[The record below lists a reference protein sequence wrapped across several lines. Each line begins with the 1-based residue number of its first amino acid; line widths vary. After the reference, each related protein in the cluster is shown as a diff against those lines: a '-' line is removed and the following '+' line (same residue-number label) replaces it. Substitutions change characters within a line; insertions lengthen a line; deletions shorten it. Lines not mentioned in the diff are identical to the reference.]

1 MTKVEN
7 LNGARGVVISQRDNH
22 GIEVL
27 TRREGFQWTNMPMDR
42 ELLDMLEEAI
52 KEFKETYK

>member
-22 GIEVL
+22 SIEVL
-27 TRREGFQWTNMPMDR
+27 TRREGFQWVNMPMDR